1 MRNNKWLYN
10 LQSGFRKSHSTETAL
25 ICLTDQ
31 LLSDLDHDEIS
42 GLVLVDYKKAFDLI
56 DHDILP
62 SKLKAYGVT
71 SSELLLLTNYLKGRG
86 SAVVIIL
93 MECSQNTD

>member
-42 GLVLVDYKKAFDLI
+42 GLVIVDYKKAFDLI

-62 SKLKAYGVT
+62 SKLKA
-71 SSELLLLTNYLKGRG
+71 
-86 SAVVIIL
+86 
-93 MECSQNTD
+93 

>member
-1 MRNNKWLYN
+1 M
-10 LQSGFRKSHSTETAL
+10 
-25 ICLTDQ
+25 
-31 LLSDLDHDEIS
+31 SDLDHDEIS
-42 GLVLVDYKKAFDLI
+42 ELVFVDYKKAFDII

-71 SSELLLLTNYLKGRG
+71 SSELLLLKNYLKGRG

>member
-1 MRNNKWLYN
+1 M
-10 LQSGFRKSHSTETAL
+10 
-25 ICLTDQ
+25 
-31 LLSDLDHDEIS
+31 SDLDHDEIS
-42 GLVLVDYKKAFDLI
+42 ELVFVDYKKAFDII